1 MRPDLPVADNDAFL
15 REPGHEARLAG
26 GDELEREAPPIGY
39 ESAMPALVRAAAE
52 A

>member
-1 MRPDLPVADNDAFL
+1 MRPDLPEADTDFPL
-15 REPGHEARLAG
+15 EAARAAEG
-26 GDELEREAPPIGY
+26 AAPEREMPPIGY